1 MESRKLFQDHN
12 GNWLTNLDLLN
23 VLKEIGADQCDT
35 LFIHTS
41 LTFGTPNPELKKKE
55 LLNEL
60 LNVIKELNVRNVCMP
75 TYTFSFCNGKNY
87 NPAKSVSRMGA
98 LNEFF
103 RKQEGVVR
111 SVDPLMSVA
120 MLGEDKELVLEIG
133 HSSCGNNSTY
143 DKLRHRDGV
152 KFLFLGA
159 KIGDCFTYMHYLEW
173 LYGVDYRYER
183 KFRGEVVIDGVSSIE
198 EYDLFCRYD
207 GVIPNTN
214 SYVYEQEMY
223 EKGEAQVREFG
234 DSTISIVEQKT
245 ASKAYQRCLLKD
257 PHYFVDFR
265 DGAFIKD
272 KTFIVNG
279 EMVAM

>member
-1 MESRKLFQDHN
+1 METKKLFQDHN
-12 GNWLTNLDLLN
+12 GKWLTNLDLLN
-23 VLKEIGADQCDT
+23 VLKEIEADQCDT

-41 LTFGTPNPELKKKE
+41 LSFGTPNPELRKKE

-60 LNVIKELNVRNVCMP
+60 LNIIKELNVRNVCMP
-75 TYTFSFCNGKNY
+75 TYTFSFCNGKSY
-87 NPAKSVSRMGA
+87 NPATSVSRMGA

-120 MLGEDKELVLEIG
+120 MMGEDKELVLHIG

-143 DKLRHRDGV
+143 DILRHRDGV

-183 KFRGEVVIDGVSSIE
+183 KFRGEVIIGGVPAVE
-198 EYDLFCRYD
+198 EYDLYCRYD
-207 GVIPNTN
+207 GVIPNNN
-214 SYVYEQEMY
+214 SFVYEQGMY
-223 EKGEAQVREFG
+223 EKGEALIREFG
-234 DSTISIVEQKT
+234 DSTISIVEQNT
-245 ASKAYQRCLLKD
+245 ASKAYLQCLRKD
-257 PHYFVDFR
+257 PYYFVDFR
-265 DGAFIKD
+265 DGVFIKD
-272 KTFIVNG
+272 KTFIVKG

>member
-1 MESRKLFQDHN
+1 MEKMDLFIDHD
-12 GNWLTNLDLLN
+12 GNWLTNLDLLS
-23 VLKEIGADQCDT
+23 LLEDIGADKCET

-41 LTFGTPNPELKKKE
+41 LSFGTPNPNLKKKE
-55 LLNEL
+55 LLNEI
-60 LNVIKELNVRNVCMP
+60 LNVIKELGVKNICMP
-75 TYTFSFCNGKNY
+75 TYTFSFCNGKSY
-87 NPAKSVSRMGA
+87 NPATSASRMGA

-120 MLGEDKELVLEIG
+120 MMGEDKDLVLEIG

-143 DKLRHRDGV
+143 DKLRHRDNV

-183 KFRGEVVIDGVSSIE
+183 KFRGEVIVDGVPSIE

-207 GVIPNTN
+207 GVTPNTN
-214 SYVYEQEMY
+214 TYIYEQGMY
-223 EKGEAQVREFG
+223 NNGEAQIRNFG

-245 ASKAYQRCLLKD
+245 ASKAYQKYLLKD
-257 PHYFVDFR
+257 PHYFADFR
-265 DGAFIKD
+265 NGVFVKD
-272 KTFIVNG
+272 KTFIVEG

>member
-1 MESRKLFQDHN
+1 MEKKELFLDKS
-12 GNWLTNLDLLN
+12 GKWLTNIDLLDS
-23 VLKEIGADQCDT
+23 LKSIEADKCET

-41 LTFGTPNPELKKKE
+41 LSFGIPNPKIKKKE
-55 LLNEL
+55 LLGEL
-60 LNVIKELNVRNVCMP
+60 LEVIKALNVRNICMP

-87 NPAKSVSRMGA
+87 DPSKSVSRMGV

-103 RKQEGVVR
+103 RKQDGVVR
-111 SVDPLMSVA
+111 SLDPLMSVA
-120 MLGEDKELVLEIG
+120 MMGEDKELVENIG

-143 DKLRHRDGV
+143 DKLRHRENV

-183 KFRGEVVIDGVSSIE
+183 KFRGEVVVDGKTTIE

-207 GVIPNTN
+207 GVTPNTN
-214 SYVYEQEMY
+214 TYIYEQDMY
-223 EKGEAQVREFG
+223 DQGVAVNKDFG
-234 DSTISIVEQKT
+234 DSTISIVEE
-245 ASKAYQRCLLKD
+245 KAAADAYHQYLIRD
-257 PHYFVDFR
+257 PHYFADFR
-265 DGAFIKD
+265 DGVFLKD
-272 KTFIVNG
+272 KTFRVEG